1 MNITPQFIAH
11 LIARNPDGPV
21 VLWRFRHLADA
32 SHANNLE
39 ILHGLCQ
46 ENVIKAG
53 GANWRIT
60 IKGGG
65 AGGFVYLTKVAP
77 AAPPNKR
84 SLAEYKTRWAGELA
98 KRGIAMQHGVVYPHN
113 VPIKYKEEE

>member
-1 MNITPQFIAH
+1 MNVTPQFIAH
-11 LIARNPDGPV
+11 LIARNPEGPV

-32 SHANNLE
+32 NHVNNLD

-53 GANWRIT
+53 GADWKIT
-60 IKGGG
+60 IRGGG

-77 AAPPNKR
+77 PAQPNKR
-84 SLAEYKTRWAGELA
+84 SLAEYKAKWAGELA
-98 KRGIAMQHGVVYPHN
+98 KRGIAMQPGAVYPHH
-113 VPIKYKEEE
+113 VTVKYKDDE